1 MPLPDEP
8 PLQDA
13 GNVQGGILQGY
24 PDFDHG
30 CLLLLQFASPARP
43 GNVPESAARLT
54 SEADELGQG
63 EVATNIAFT
72 VEGLRVAGLS
82 DDEVRELP
90 EEFVQG
96 MERRAGL
103 LGDLRI
109 NHPRRWRLPALNWDD
124 GVNAPDIG
132 EDDPAPRIDLSAVHA
147 VVQVRLRAPAP
158 ASDTTPRA
166 QLMAAM
172 EALVAV
178 DPDVKPLSLQWMQR
192 QRNRDGRFE
201 EHFGFVDSN
210 SDPVLKQKPGG
221 HSLLQSNPSRRTPV
235 RLSKSCRQ
243 DEPLQRRA
251 ASGQGAAPGRK
262 LSGDTQAAAG
272 RRGARSGPRVRQ

>member
-13 GNVQGGILQGY
+13 GNVQGGILHGD
-24 PDFDHG
+24 PDFDYG
-30 CLLLLQFASPARP
+30 CLLLLQFASPRGLATFLKALH
-43 GNVPESAARLT
+43 VT
-54 SEADELGQG
+54 SQADQPGQG

-109 NHPRRWRLPALNWDD
+109 NHPRRWRLPALNWHE
-124 GVNAPDIG
+124 GVKARDIG

-147 VVQVRLRAPAP
+147 VVQVRLQTPAP
-158 ASDTTPRA
+158 VPTITPRG

-172 EALVAV
+172 ELLVSAH
-178 DPDVKPLSLQWMQR
+178 PDVKPLSLQWMQR
-192 QRNRDGRFE
+192 QRNAKGEFE

-210 SDPVLKQKPGG
+210 SDPVLSKSKAGDCFSNQIHLGELLCGYPNLADKTSPL
-221 HSLLQSNPSRRTPV
+221 SEAPDRVKALLQDGSFLVIRKLRQDV
-235 RLSKSCRQ
+235 ARSKS
-243 DEPLQRRA
+243 P
-251 ASGQGAAPGRK
+251 
-262 LSGDTQAAAG
+262 
-272 RRGARSGPRVRQ
+272 